1 MNGIPLFEQGDAR
14 EALKKRCRE
23 SKIPIK
29 LLEDLV
35 ETEIDQIGKQ
45 KRRRALWDRFDQ
57 LLDATLGGEIAERQG
72 R

>member
-23 SKIPIK
+23 AKIPIK
-29 LLEDLV
+29 LLEELV

-45 KRRRALWDRFDQ
+45 LRRRTLWDRFDQ
-57 LLDATLGGEIAERQG
+57 LLDTTVGGSSDGSED
-72 R
+72 